1 MAAEIATI
9 ARPYAE
15 ALMKASAPG
24 AAAALAAEIGA
35 LAQVAGDA
43 QMKSLADNPKVDAGK
58 VFDVLTSVAKT
69 PSGAPLGEA
78 ARNLVRTVI
87 DNGRFAALP
96 EIARQFQALV
106 DAQSGTSQAII
117 ESAFPLD
124 ASQVA
129 DLKSVMERRFL
140 RNLDMHVEVHP
151 ELIGGV
157 RVIVGDEV
165 LDTSIRAR
173 LEQMKAA
180 LAA

>member
-15 ALMKASAPG
+15 ALMKAAAPGG
-24 AAAALAAEIGA
+24 AAAFAAEIGA

-43 QMKSLADNPKVDAGK
+43 QMKSLADNPKVDAAQ
-58 VFDVLTSVAKT
+58 VFDVLTSVVK
-69 PSGAPLGEA
+69 APLSDA
-78 ARNLVRTVI
+78 AKNLVRTVI
-87 DNGRFAALP
+87 DNGRFAALS

-106 DAQSGTSQAII
+106 DAQSGTSQATV

-124 ASQVA
+124 AAQIAEVKA
-129 DLKSVMERRFL
+129 VMERRFL
-140 RNLDMHVEVHP
+140 RNLDVHVVVQP

-157 RVIVGDEV
+157 RVVVGDEV

-180 LAA
+180 LVA